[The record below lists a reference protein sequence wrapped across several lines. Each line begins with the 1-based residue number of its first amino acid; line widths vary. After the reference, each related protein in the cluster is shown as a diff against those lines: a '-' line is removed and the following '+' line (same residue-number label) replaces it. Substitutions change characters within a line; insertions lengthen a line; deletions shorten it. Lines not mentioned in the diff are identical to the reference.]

1 MGTNQEIKLLV
12 RNEIYKAAVNL
23 DDQKW
28 NDWIDQC
35 DEDFEYSVVTY
46 SHEIRKDLTYLKLSH
61 KELHPYFDLLPKHNS
76 DHSPMHR
83 HATVYTTDV
92 SDDGKTAEAI
102 TSFMITT
109 ELLDGINAALLSGE
123 NRLYLIG
130 KYFDKFRIEGDSVKF
145 TQRVA
150 RVYTRRFDKGTH
162 WIF

>member
-1 MGTNQEIKLLV
+1 MTANQQAKLLV

-23 DDQKW
+23 DEQNW

-35 DEDFEYSVVTY
+35 DEDFTYSVKTY
-46 SHEIRKDLTYLKLSH
+46 SYEIRKDLNYLTLTY

-92 SDDGKTAEAI
+92 SDDGTSADAI

-109 ELLDGINAALLSGE
+109 ELLDGHNAALLSGE

-130 KYFDKFRIEGDSVKF
+130 KYYDKFRISGETVKF
-145 TQRVA
+145 TERVA